1 MNNYDSFS
9 FLKSLGYENPE
20 ESELFT
26 YSYYLD
32 AIGITINPNSPWI
45 IGGSVLRTIC
55 NEPLNTDIDL
65 FFKNDSI
72 YADSLKKIKNNS
84 KFISKTKFSDS
95 FECIFEHN
103 NEDKI
108 RKLQLISC
116 SMGETIKDITL
127 KFDIDICRVAFDG
140 NSIIASEE
148 IVDGILHKKM
158 KIDVDVVTHPALT
171 FKRIVKYARRGFEV
185 SDENLQAFADKFF
198 IKTPESI
205 VNEDK
210 Y

>member
-1 MNNYDSFS
+1 MNGYDSFS
-9 FLKSLGYENPE
+9 FLKSHGYENPE

-26 YSYYLD
+26 YSNYLD
-32 AIGITINPNSPWI
+32 VIGITINPNSPWV
-45 IGGSVLRTIC
+45 IGGSVLRTIH

-72 YADSLKKIKNNS
+72 YKDSLKRMKDNA

-103 NEDKI
+103 NEDKT
-108 RKLQLISC
+108 RKIQLISC
-116 SMGETIKDITL
+116 SMGETIKDITS
-127 KFDIDICRVAFDG
+127 KFDIDVCRIAFDG

-148 IVDGILHKKM
+148 VMDGILHKKM

-171 FKRIVKYARRGFEV
+171 LKRVVKYAGRGFEV
-185 SDENLQAFADKFF
+185 SDENLQAFADKFI
-198 IKTPESI
+198 IKTELEIESD
-205 VNEDK
+205 EK